1 MRGCLLRRAVPWA
14 VRAASGAVRA
24 VGGALRR
31 VVGGEVRAGL
41 VVRGVRCWALLGAAG
56 RWGCPVVRY
65 GARWRTGG
73 RRGARCRVPRWRAPS
88 GGALRCGPLSVA
100 WGPPWQV
107 VTVDRWGCRGAVCR
121 VIPGVQWFVTDCYG
135 TACSRVADTPGG
147 VYRWVCQVEGDPK
160 REDPGPPKRED
171 RTPGQGQPNPE
182 TEPKK
187 RRNPSGT
194 RYPGTRKNKPPR
206 RRAPVPPGK
215 LSKRKPKNGYRI
227 PKPPRRSKPT
237 RRKPPNRPQLPAT
250 RTRRDHRQRGR
261 EALRRVD

>member
-1 MRGCLLRRAVPWA
+1 MRGHLLRRAVPWA

-31 VVGGEVRAGL
+31 VVGGEVRAGP
-41 VVRGVRCWALLGAAG
+41 VVRGVRCWAL
-56 RWGCPVVRY
+56 R
-65 GARWRTGG
+65 GARWRATGPG
-73 RRGARCRVPRWRAPS
+73 GALGGVAGCHGARCRVPRWRSRS

-121 VIPGVQWFVTDCYG
+121 VIPGVQWVVTDCYG

-147 VYRWVCQVEGDPK
+147 VYHWGCQVEGDPK

-171 RTPGQGQPNPE
+171 RTPCQGQPNPE

-194 RYPGTRKNKPPR
+194 RYPGTRKNKPP
-206 RRAPVPPGK
+206 A
-215 LSKRKPKNGYRI
+215 
-227 PKPPRRSKPT
+227 PPRPGTPGETIEKET
-237 RRKPPNRPQLPAT
+237 QKWLPYT
-250 RTRRDHRQRGR
+250 
-261 EALRRVD
+261 